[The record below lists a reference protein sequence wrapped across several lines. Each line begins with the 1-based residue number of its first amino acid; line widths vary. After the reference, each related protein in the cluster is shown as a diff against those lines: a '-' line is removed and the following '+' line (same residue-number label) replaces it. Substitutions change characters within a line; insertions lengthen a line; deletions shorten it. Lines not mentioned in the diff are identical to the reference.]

1 MLPAAVTNNWR
12 FIAAAL
18 GITLELALAS
28 IAIGLLLGLL
38 VGLGR
43 SYGGRALDAALSFY
57 VDTMRAIPVLAI
69 LVWVF
74 FAAPMLLGTALRP
87 FTAAAAGLGLH
98 LGAYVAE
105 AVRAGLLSVR
115 QGQTRAALALGM
127 TRVQAVR
134 VVVLPQALIRVLP
147 ALGSLLTFAV
157 KDTAIAAVIAVPE
170 LMRQSQIIAGQTY
183 QPFPIYTAALLIY
196 FGLCFPVAR
205 RTVTKY
211 RKALNI
217 LSSRQRKQF

>member
-1 MLPAAVTNNWR
+1 LIPAALASNWR
-12 FIAAAL
+12 FLAAAL
-18 GITLELALAS
+18 GITVELALAS
-28 IAIGLLLGLL
+28 VGVGLIVGLL

-43 SYGGRALDAALSFY
+43 SYGGRVLGAVLALY
-57 VDTMRAIPVLAI
+57 VDSMRAVPVLAI
-69 LVWVF
+69 LVWLF
-74 FAAPMLLGTALRP
+74 FAAPMLLGTPIRP
-87 FTAAAAGLGLH
+87 FLAAASGLGLH

-134 VVVLPQALIRVLP
+134 VVVLPQALIRVMP

-170 LMRQSQIIAGQTY
+170 LMRQSQIVAGQTY
-183 QPFPIYTAALLIY
+183 QPFPIYTAALLVY
-196 FGLCFPVAR
+196 FVLCFPVAR
-205 RTVTKY
+205 VTDLVY
-211 RKALNI
+211 ARLAP
-217 LSSRQRKQF
+217 RGAG

>member
-1 MLPAAVTNNWR
+1 MIPAALASNWR
-12 FIAAAL
+12 FLAAAL
-18 GITLELALAS
+18 GITVELALAS
-28 IAIGLLLGLL
+28 VGVGLIVGLL

-43 SYGGRALDAALSFY
+43 SYGGRLLGAVLALY
-57 VDTMRAIPVLAI
+57 VDSMRAVPVLAI
-69 LVWVF
+69 LVWLF
-74 FAAPMLLGTALRP
+74 FAAPMLLGTPIRP
-87 FTAAAAGLGLH
+87 FLAAASGLGLH

-134 VVVLPQALIRVLP
+134 VVVLPQALIRVMP

-170 LMRQSQIIAGQTY
+170 LMRQSQIVAGQTY
-183 QPFPIYTAALLIY
+183 QPFPIYTAALLVY
-196 FGLCFPVAR
+196 FVLCFPVAR
-205 RTVTKY
+205 VTDLVY
-211 RKALNI
+211 ARLAP
-217 LSSRQRKQF
+217 RGAG